1 MSCCAGD
8 IAEELGTQDYRE
20 TSRREEYLH
29 SGHELANGD
38 TKYVFSVANV
48 HCGSCINIIEKQLKK
63 QRGINSARVNLTLK
77 QLDLE
82 IDQNADILQ
91 IVDQLEKLG
100 YPPTPVDLGDLSE
113 FKQEQQS
120 AKLIRALAVAGF
132 AAANIMLLS
141 VSVWSGADGETR
153 KLFEL
158 VSALIAIPAIAYSGQ
173 VFFRSAFSALRF
185 GHLNMDVPIS
195 LAIILSLFMSL
206 YETFYGSGEAYF
218 DAGVMLLFFLLIGR
232 YLDQKMREKA
242 RNSVFALSKIAA
254 KGANRILPDGQL
266 TYIPIDQVKPGMTM
280 RIFPGDRT
288 PVDGVMVSG
297 QTDLDRSLVNGESDT
312 HAPKI
317 GEEIEAGVLN
327 ITGAIDIKASKPADQ
342 SFLSEVSK
350 MLEAAENSRMTY
362 VSLADRMAKIYAP
375 VVHIFALVAF
385 LIWFFLV
392 GETWYTSLN
401 IAISVL
407 IITCPCALG
416 LAVPVTNVIAAN
428 QLFINGILM
437 RDGTALERAAEI
449 IRIAFDKTGT
459 LTFGIPKLAES
470 EIENLGEKTK
480 SHLKALTS
488 RSSHPASKA
497 IANALHD
504 TVQGDVSD
512 IREIAGFGV
521 EGQLDGKV
529 IRLGRAAW
537 VNEIASDDKKPIED
551 KISYAV
557 EGCALHQ
564 FNLHETLRT
573 DAIKAQ
579 QYLDQHNISTEIL
592 SGDGD
597 RAVSKIAK
605 RLNID
610 EFHASL
616 KPADKHAHLQSL
628 ESKEIP
634 TMMVGDGLNDA
645 PSLAA
650 AHVSMAPASACE
662 VGRQAADFIFTND
675 SLNAVPY
682 TLSTA
687 QLSKRIIKQNFGIAI
702 AYNTIA
708 IPLAFLGYITPLIAA
723 IAMSASS
730 IIVVLNSLRLSL
742 HDMKKVETEV
752 SK

>member
-8 IAEELGTQDYRE
+8 IAEELGSQDYRE

-29 SGHELANGD
+29 SGHELKSGN

-48 HCGSCINIIEKQLKK
+48 HCGSCINIIEKQLRK
-63 QRGINSARVNLTLK
+63 QTGITSARVNLTLK

-82 IDQNADILQ
+82 VDKNADILK

-158 VSALIAIPAIAYSGQ
+158 VSALIAIPAISYSGQ
-173 VFFRSAFSALRF
+173 VFFRSAYSALRF

-327 ITGAIDIKASKPADQ
+327 LTGAIDIKASKPADQ

-428 QLFINGILM
+428 QLFKNGILM

-449 IRIAFDKTGT
+449 IKIAFDKTGT
-459 LTFGIPKLAES
+459 LTFGTPKLAEN
-470 EIENLGEKTK
+470 EIENLGVKTK
-480 SHLKALTS
+480 SYLEALTS

-497 IANALHD
+497 IANELHD
-504 TVQGDVSD
+504 VVHTDVSD
-512 IREIAGFGV
+512 IRELAGFGV
-521 EGQLDGKV
+521 EGIVDGKV
-529 IRLGRAAW
+529 IRLGRASW
-537 VNEIASDDKKPIED
+537 VSEIASGETKSSED
-551 KISYAV
+551 KISYAI
-557 EGCALHQ
+557 EGNPLVQ
-564 FNLHETLRT
+564 FSLHETLRT
-573 DAIKAQ
+573 DALKAQ
-579 QYLDQHNISTEIL
+579 RYFDANNIEAEIL
-592 SGDGD
+592 SGDGQQ
-597 RAVSKIAK
+597 AVAK
-605 RLNID
+605 VAQHLGIN
-610 EFHASL
+610 EWKAGL
-616 KPADKHAHLQSL
+616 KPADKHAHLQNL
-628 ESKEIP
+628 ESKNIP

-682 TLSTA
+682 TISTA
-687 QLSKRIIKQNFGIAI
+687 QKAKRIIKQNFGIAI

-708 IPLAFLGYITPLIAA
+708 IPLAFLGFITPLIAA

-742 HDMKKVETEV
+742 HDMKEVETEL

>member
-1 MSCCAGD
+1 MSCCAGE
-8 IAEELGTQDYRE
+8 IAEEIGVQDYRE
-20 TSRREEYLH
+20 VSRREEYLH
-29 SGHELANGD
+29 SGHALKSGD
-38 TKYVFSVANV
+38 TKYVFSIANV
-48 HCGSCINIIEKQLKK
+48 HCGACINIIEKQLSK
-63 QRGINSARVNLTLK
+63 QNGVKSARVNLTLK
-77 QLDLE
+77 QLDIV
-82 IDQNADILQ
+82 IDQKADILQ
-91 IVDQLEKLG
+91 IIDQLEKLG

-206 YETFYGSGEAYF
+206 YETFYGTGEAYF

-242 RNSVFALSKIAA
+242 RNSVFALSKISA

-288 PVDGVMVSG
+288 PVDGVMISG

-327 ITGAIDIKASKPADQ
+327 LTGAIDIKASKPADQ

-375 VVHIFALVAF
+375 VVHIFALFAF
-385 LIWFFLV
+385 LIWFFIV
-392 GETWYTSLN
+392 GESWHLSLN

-428 QLFINGILM
+428 QLFKHGILM

-459 LTFGIPKLAES
+459 LTFGTPKLADADV
-470 EIENLGEKTK
+470 EKLDDQTK
-480 SHLKALTS
+480 SYLKALTS
-488 RSSHPASKA
+488 HTSHPASKA
-497 IANALHD
+497 IANALYD
-504 TVQGDVSD
+504 IAPADISD

-521 EGQLDGKV
+521 EGVINGKT
-529 IRLGRAAW
+529 IRLGRSAW
-537 VNEIASDDKKPIED
+537 VAEIADGAKNRAED
-551 KISYAV
+551 KISFAV
-557 EGCALHQ
+557 EGESLLQ

-573 DAIKAQ
+573 GAQ
-579 QYLDQHNISTEIL
+579 HARQYLNEHNIAVEIL
-592 SGDGD
+592 SGDGEN
-597 RAVSKIAK
+597 AVAKIAK
-605 RLNID
+605 HLGIKTWLAGLR
-610 EFHASL
+610 
-616 KPADKHAHLQSL
+616 PADKHAHLHAL
-628 ESKEIP
+628 ENADTP

-675 SLNAVPY
+675 SLNAVPF
-682 TLSTA
+682 TVNTA
-687 QLSKRIIKQNFGIAI
+687 QMAKRIIKQNFGIAI
-702 AYNTIA
+702 AYNMIA

-730 IIVVLNSLRLSL
+730 IVVVLNSLRLSW
-742 HDMKKVETEV
+742 HNMSKIEAKV
-752 SK
+752 KQ

>member
-29 SGHELANGD
+29 SGHELASGN

-48 HCGSCINIIEKQLKK
+48 HCGACINIIEKQLKK
-63 QRGINSARVNLTLK
+63 QTGIKSARVNLTLK

-158 VSALIAIPAIAYSGQ
+158 VSALIAIPAISYSGQ

-288 PVDGVMVSG
+288 PVDGVMISG

-327 ITGAIDIKASKPADQ
+327 LTGAIDIKASKPADQ

-428 QLFINGILM
+428 QLFKNGILM

-449 IRIAFDKTGT
+449 IRVAFDKTGT
-459 LTFGIPKLAES
+459 LTFGTPKLAKG
-470 EIENLGEKTK
+470 EIEDLGEMTK
-480 SHLKALTS
+480 AYLKALTS

-504 TVQGDVSD
+504 VAQGKVSD

-521 EGQLDGKV
+521 EGHLNGKT

-557 EGCALHQ
+557 EGDALHQ
-564 FNLHETLRT
+564 FNLLETLRT
-573 DAIKAQ
+573 DAVKAQ

-610 EFHASL
+610 TYQAGL
-616 KPADKHAHLQSL
+616 KPADKHAHLQNL
-628 ESKEIP
+628 GSKNIP

-730 IIVVLNSLRLSL
+730 IIVVLNSLRLSM

>member
-8 IAEELGTQDYRE
+8 IAEELGSQDYRE

-29 SGHELANGD
+29 SGHELKSGN

-48 HCGSCINIIEKQLKK
+48 HCGSCINIIEKRLRK
-63 QRGINSARVNLTLK
+63 QTGITSARVNLTLK

-82 IDQNADILQ
+82 VDKNADILQ

-100 YPPTPVDLGDLSE
+100 YPSTPVDLGDLSE
-113 FKQEQQS
+113 FIQEQQS

-158 VSALIAIPAIAYSGQ
+158 VSALIAIPAISYSGQ
-173 VFFRSAFSALRF
+173 VFFRSAYSALRF

-297 QTDLDRSLVNGESDT
+297 QSDLDRSLVNGESDT

-327 ITGAIDIKASKPADQ
+327 LTGAIDIKASKPADQ

-428 QLFINGILM
+428 QLFKNGILM

-449 IRIAFDKTGT
+449 IKIAFDKTGT
-459 LTFGIPKLAES
+459 LTFGTPKLAEN
-470 EIENLGEKTK
+470 EIEDLGEMTK
-480 SHLKALTS
+480 SYLKALTS

-497 IANALHD
+497 IANALND
-504 TVQGDVSD
+504 TAHADVSD
-512 IREIAGFGV
+512 IREFAGFGV
-521 EGQLDGKV
+521 EGVVDGKA
-529 IRLGRAAW
+529 IRLGRASW
-537 VNEIASDDKKPIED
+537 VSEIANGETKSSED
-551 KISYAV
+551 KISYAI
-557 EGCALHQ
+557 EGNPLVQ
-564 FNLHETLRT
+564 FSLHETLRA
-573 DAIKAQ
+573 DALKAQ
-579 QYLDQHNISTEIL
+579 RYFDANNIEAEIL
-592 SGDGD
+592 SGDGQQ
-597 RAVSKIAK
+597 AVAKIAQH
-605 RLNID
+605 LGID
-610 EFHASL
+610 EWKAGL
-616 KPADKHAHLQSL
+616 KPADKHAHLQNL
-628 ESKEIP
+628 ESKNIP

-662 VGRQAADFIFTND
+662 VGRQVADFIFTND

-682 TLSTA
+682 TISTA
-687 QLSKRIIKQNFGIAI
+687 QKAKRIIKQNFGIAI

-708 IPLAFLGYITPLIAA
+708 IPLAFLGFITPLIAA

-742 HDMKKVETEV
+742 HDMKEVETEAP
-752 SK
+752 K

>member
-8 IAEELGTQDYRE
+8 IAEELGSQDYRE

-29 SGHELANGD
+29 SGHELKSGN
-38 TKYVFSVANV
+38 TKYVFSIANV
-48 HCGSCINIIEKQLKK
+48 HCGSCINIIEKQLRK
-63 QRGINSARVNLTLK
+63 QTGITSARVNLTLK

-82 IDQNADILQ
+82 VDKNADILQ

-100 YPPTPVDLGDLSE
+100 YPSTPVDLGDLSE

-158 VSALIAIPAIAYSGQ
+158 VSALIAIPAISYSGQ

-297 QTDLDRSLVNGESDT
+297 QSDLDRSLVNGESDT

-327 ITGAIDIKASKPADQ
+327 LTGAIDIKASKPADQ

-428 QLFINGILM
+428 QLFKNGILM

-459 LTFGIPKLAES
+459 LTFGTPKLAEG
-470 EIENLGEKTK
+470 EIEDLGEMTK
-480 SHLKALTS
+480 SYLKALTS

-497 IANALHD
+497 IANALNDIAHAD
-504 TVQGDVSD
+504 ISD
-512 IREIAGFGV
+512 IREFAGFGV
-521 EGQLDGKV
+521 EGIVDGKV
-529 IRLGRAAW
+529 IRLGRASW
-537 VNEIASDDKKPIED
+537 VREIASGKTKSCED

-557 EGCALHQ
+557 EGGALHQ

-573 DAIKAQ
+573 DAMKAQ
-579 QYLDQHNISTEIL
+579 HYFVAHNIEVEIL
-592 SGDGD
+592 SGDGHQ
-597 RAVSKIAK
+597 AVAKIANH
-605 RLNID
+605 LGID
-610 EFHASL
+610 EWKAGL
-616 KPADKHAHLQSL
+616 KPADKHAHLQNL
-628 ESKEIP
+628 ESKNTP

-682 TLSTA
+682 AISTA
-687 QLSKRIIKQNFGIAI
+687 QKAKRIIKQNFGIAI

-708 IPLAFLGYITPLIAA
+708 IPLAFLGFITPLIAA

-742 HDMKKVETEV
+742 HDMKEVKTEA

>member
-48 HCGSCINIIEKQLKK
+48 HCGACINIIEKQLKK
-63 QRGINSARVNLTLK
+63 QTGIKSARVNLTLK

-158 VSALIAIPAIAYSGQ
+158 VSALIAIPAISYSGQ

-206 YETFYGSGEAYF
+206 YETFYGLGEAYF

-288 PVDGVMVSG
+288 PVDGVMISG

-327 ITGAIDIKASKPADQ
+327 LTGAIDIKASKPADQ

-350 MLEAAENSRMTY
+350 MLEAAENSRITY

-401 IAISVL
+401 TAISVL

-428 QLFINGILM
+428 QLFKNGILM

-449 IRIAFDKTGT
+449 VRIAFDKTGT
-459 LTFGIPKLAES
+459 LTFGTPKLAKG
-470 EIENLGEKTK
+470 EIEDLGEMTK
-480 SHLKALTS
+480 SYLKALTS

-504 TVQGDVSD
+504 VAQGKVSD

-521 EGQLDGKV
+521 EGQMDGKT

-557 EGCALHQ
+557 EGSALHQ
-564 FNLHETLRT
+564 FNLVETLRT

-610 EFHASL
+610 EFHAGL
-616 KPADKHAHLQSL
+616 KPADKHAHLQNL
-628 ESKEIP
+628 ESKNIP

>member
-8 IAEELGTQDYRE
+8 IAEELGSQDYRE

-29 SGHELANGD
+29 SGHELKSGN

-48 HCGSCINIIEKQLKK
+48 HCGACINIIEKQLKK
-63 QRGINSARVNLTLK
+63 QTGINSARVNLTLK

-158 VSALIAIPAIAYSGQ
+158 VSALIAIPAISYSGQ

-297 QTDLDRSLVNGESDT
+297 QTDLDRALVNGESDT

-327 ITGAIDIKASKPADQ
+327 LTGAIDIKASKPADQ

-428 QLFINGILM
+428 QLFKNGILM

-459 LTFGIPKLAES
+459 LTFGTPKLAEN
-470 EIENLGEKTK
+470 EIENLGVKTK
-480 SHLKALTS
+480 SYLKALTS
-488 RSSHPASKA
+488 SSSHPASKA
-497 IANALHD
+497 IANALHN
-504 TVQGDVSD
+504 VVRADVSD
-512 IREIAGFGV
+512 IREFAGFGV
-521 EGQLDGKV
+521 QGVVDGKV
-529 IRLGRAAW
+529 IRLGRASW
-537 VNEIASDDKKPIED
+537 VSEIASGETKPSED
-551 KISYAV
+551 EISYAI
-557 EGCALHQ
+557 EGNPLAQ
-564 FNLHETLRT
+564 FSLHETLRT
-573 DAIKAQ
+573 DALKAQ
-579 QYLDQHNISTEIL
+579 HYFDAHNIEAEIL
-592 SGDGD
+592 SGDGQQ
-597 RAVSKIAK
+597 AVAKIADHLGIEK
-605 RLNID
+605 WQ
-610 EFHASL
+610 AGL
-616 KPADKHAHLQSL
+616 KPADKHAHLQNL

-675 SLNAVPY
+675 SLKSVPY
-682 TLSTA
+682 TISTA
-687 QLSKRIIKQNFGIAI
+687 QKAKRIIKQNFGIAI

-708 IPLAFLGYITPLIAA
+708 IPLAFLGFITPLIAA

-742 HDMKKVETEV
+742 HDMKEVETEV

>member
-29 SGHELANGD
+29 SGHELANGN

-48 HCGSCINIIEKQLKK
+48 HCGACINIIEKQLKK
-63 QRGINSARVNLTLK
+63 QTVIKSARVNLTLK

-100 YPPTPVDLGDLSE
+100 YPPTPVDSGDLRE

-173 VFFRSAFSALRF
+173 VFFRSAYSALRF

-288 PVDGVMVSG
+288 PVDGVMISG

-327 ITGAIDIKASKPADQ
+327 LTGAIDIKASKPADQ

-428 QLFINGILM
+428 QLFKNGILM

-459 LTFGIPKLAES
+459 LTFGTPKLAES

-480 SHLKALTS
+480 SYLKALTS

-504 TVQGDVSD
+504 VAQGKVSD

-521 EGQLDGKV
+521 EGHRNGKT

-557 EGCALHQ
+557 EGDALHQ
-564 FNLHETLRT
+564 FNLLETLRT
-573 DAIKAQ
+573 DAVKAQ
-579 QYLDQHNISTEIL
+579 RYLDQHNISTEIL

-610 EFHASL
+610 EFHAGL
-616 KPADKHAHLQSL
+616 KPADKHAHLQNL
-628 ESKEIP
+628 ESKNIP

-730 IIVVLNSLRLSL
+730 IIVVLNSLRLSM
-742 HDMKKVETEV
+742 HDMKKVETKV

>member
-8 IAEELGTQDYRE
+8 IAEELGSQDYRE

-29 SGHELANGD
+29 SGHELKSGN
-38 TKYVFSVANV
+38 TTYVFSIANV
-48 HCGSCINIIEKQLKK
+48 HCGACINIIEKQLHK
-63 QRGINSARVNLTLK
+63 RADIVSARVNLTLK
-77 QLDLE
+77 QLDIE
-82 IDQNADILQ
+82 VDQNADILQ
-91 IVDQLEKLG
+91 IVDLLEMLG

-153 KLFEL
+153 KFFEL
-158 VSALIAIPAIAYSGQ
+158 VSALIAIPAISYSGQ
-173 VFFRSAFSALRF
+173 VFFRSAFSVLRF

-242 RNSVFALSKIAA
+242 RNSVFALTKISA

-266 TYIPIDQVKPGMTM
+266 TYIPIDQVKTGMTM
-280 RIFPGDRT
+280 RVFPGDRT
-288 PVDGVMVSG
+288 PVDGVMFSG
-297 QTDLDRSLVNGESDT
+297 QTDLDRSLVNGESNT
-312 HAPKI
+312 HVPKI

-327 ITGAIDIKASKPADQ
+327 LTGAIDIKASKPADQ

-385 LIWFFLV
+385 LIWFFIV

-428 QLFINGILM
+428 QLFKNGILM

-459 LTFGIPKLAES
+459 LTFGTPKLADNAIDKLDEM
-470 EIENLGEKTK
+470 TK
-480 SHLKALTS
+480 SYLKALTS

-497 IANALHD
+497 IANILHN
-504 TVQGDVSD
+504 VAQADVSD
-512 IREIAGFGV
+512 VHEIAGFGV
-521 EGQLDGKV
+521 EGLINGKV
-529 IRLGRAAW
+529 IRLGRATW
-537 VNEIASDDKKPIED
+537 VNEIASGEKNSNDEKM
-551 KISYAV
+551 SYAT
-557 EGCALHQ
+557 EGNPAIQ
-564 FNLHETLRT
+564 FNLLETLRP
-573 DAIKAQ
+573 DALKAQ
-579 QYLDQHNISTEIL
+579 QYLDQLDISTEIL
-592 SGDGD
+592 SGDGNH
-597 RAVSKIAK
+597 AVAKIAK
-605 RLNID
+605 RL
-610 EFHASL
+610 HSKKWMAGL

-628 ESKEIP
+628 ERQNIP

-675 SLNAVPY
+675 SLKAVPY
-682 TLSTA
+682 TVSIA
-687 QLSKRIIKQNFGIAI
+687 QMAKRIIKQNFGIAI
-702 AYNTIA
+702 IYNMIA
-708 IPLAFLGYITPLIAA
+708 IPLAFLGFITPLIAA

-730 IIVVLNSLRLSL
+730 IIVVLNSLRLSM
-742 HDMKKVETEV
+742 HDMNKVETKV

>member
-63 QRGINSARVNLTLK
+63 QTGIKAARVNLTLK

-113 FKQEQQS
+113 FRQEQQS

-158 VSALIAIPAIAYSGQ
+158 VSALIAIPAISYSGQ

-288 PVDGVMVSG
+288 PVDGVMISG

-327 ITGAIDIKASKPADQ
+327 LTGAIDIKASKPADQ

-428 QLFINGILM
+428 QLFKNGILM

-449 IRIAFDKTGT
+449 IRVAFDKTGT
-459 LTFGIPKLAES
+459 LTFGTPKLAES
-470 EIENLGEKTK
+470 EIENLGEMTK
-480 SHLKALTS
+480 SYLKALTS

-504 TVQGDVSD
+504 VTQGKVSD

-521 EGQLDGKV
+521 EGHLNGKT

-557 EGCALHQ
+557 EGGALHQ
-564 FNLHETLRT
+564 FNLLETLRT
-573 DAIKAQ
+573 DAVKAQ
-579 QYLDQHNISTEIL
+579 QYLHEHNIATEIL
-592 SGDGD
+592 SGDGVQ
-597 RAVSKIAK
+597 AVSKIAK
-605 RLNID
+605 RLDID
-610 EFHASL
+610 TYQAGL
-616 KPADKHAHLQSL
+616 KPADKHAHLQNL
-628 ESKEIP
+628 GSKNIP

>member
-8 IAEELGTQDYRE
+8 IAEELGSQDYRE

-29 SGHELANGD
+29 SGHELKSGD

-48 HCGSCINIIEKQLKK
+48 HCGSCINIIEKQLRK
-63 QRGINSARVNLTLK
+63 QAGITSARVNLTLK

-82 IDQNADILQ
+82 IDQTADILK

-113 FKQEQQS
+113 FKQDQQS

-288 PVDGVMVSG
+288 PVDGVIVSG

-312 HAPKI
+312 HVPKT

-327 ITGAIDIKASKPADQ
+327 LTGAIDIKASKPVDQ

-375 VVHIFALVAF
+375 VVHVFALVAF
-385 LIWFFLV
+385 LIWFLIV

-428 QLFINGILM
+428 QLFKNGILM

-449 IRIAFDKTGT
+449 IKIAFDKTGT
-459 LTFGIPKLAES
+459 LTFGIPKLS
-470 EIENLGEKTK
+470 EKDISSFDDATK
-480 SHLKALTS
+480 SNLKALTS

-497 IANALHD
+497 IANALNNTHAA
-504 TVQGDVSD
+504 DVVN

-521 EGQLDGKV
+521 EGFVNKKTV
-529 IRLGRAAW
+529 RLGRAAW
-537 VNEIASDDKKPIED
+537 VGEIANHALSVHED
-551 KISYAV
+551 KISYAI
-557 EGCALHQ
+557 EGEAPLQ
-564 FNLHETLRT
+564 FNLSETLRV
-573 DAIKAQ
+573 DAVETK
-579 QYLDQHNISTEIL
+579 QYLDAHSIEVEIL
-592 SGDGD
+592 SGDGHQ
-597 RAVSKIAK
+597 AVAKIANDLGIK
-605 RLNID
+605 TWEAGLR
-610 EFHASL
+610 
-616 KPADKHAHLQSL
+616 PADKHTHLQSL
-628 ESKEIP
+628 EGQNIP

-682 TLSTA
+682 TISTA
-687 QLSKRIIKQNFGIAI
+687 RKAKRIIKQNFGIAI

-708 IPLAFLGYITPLIAA
+708 IPLAFLGFITPLIAA

-742 HDMKKVETEV
+742 HDMREV
-752 SK
+752 KIKAPK